1 MRRLIVALVLL
12 SSLAAAQP
20 APRNLYD
27 LPNDRAPQPWDEQKI
42 ELPHFPEE
50 KDLVKVQVDGDVSFD
65 FFVDADSVGVGADGV
80 VRYTLVARSSGGAS
94 NVSYE
99 GIRCKDRERR
109 LYALGRSDKT
119 WYEARNSKWV
129 AISDL
134 PVNRIQA
141 VLYAAFFC
149 PMRILPRDAD
159 EARKMLKR
167 GGDPR
172 ASGAADMW
180 NQPR

>member
-1 MRRLIVALVLL
+1 MRRLIVGLALLPG
-12 SSLAAAQP
+12 LAAAQP
-20 APRNLYD
+20 APRDLYD
-27 LPNDRAPQPWDEQKI
+27 LPNERAPPPWDERKI
-42 ELPHFPEE
+42 ELPHFPKAESLI
-50 KDLVKVQVDGDVSFD
+50 KIQVDGDVSFD
-65 FFVDADSVGVGADGV
+65 FFVDTDSVSVGGDGV

-99 GIRCKDRERR
+99 GIRCKDGERR
-109 LYALGRSDKT
+109 LYALGRSDNT
-119 WYEARNSKWV
+119 WSEARNSRWV

-134 PVNRIQA
+134 PVNRVQA
-141 VLYAAFFC
+141 VLYATYFC
-149 PMRILPRDAD
+149 PMRILPRDTG
-159 EARKMLKR
+159 EARKMLER